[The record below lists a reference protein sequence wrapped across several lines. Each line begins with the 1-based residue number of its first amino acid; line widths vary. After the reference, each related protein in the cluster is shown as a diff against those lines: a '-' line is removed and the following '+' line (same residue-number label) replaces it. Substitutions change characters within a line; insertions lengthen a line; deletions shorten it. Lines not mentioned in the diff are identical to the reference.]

1 MAARIIFLRPKSDDG
16 ISYLE
21 ESHSSLSSRIKFRT
35 SYHGP
40 QDLQTLLLFISLIFS
55 FCFSPD
61 GQSLGTLVLFLFLNV
76 LMLQVVPATHCSK
89 AIKEARLVE
98 RKFCFILEA
107 SNWGGERMDLCP
119 KATSPPLT
127 ISVQD
132 LLKGSFRGVW
142 MEGGLHAETAQLALT
157 LTLKLVMRWSE
168 QHHLD
173 CVKCS

>member
-1 MAARIIFLRPKSDDG
+1 MAARIISLRPKSDDG

-89 AIKEARLVE
+89 ATKETRLVG
-98 RKFCFILEA
+98 RNVCFISEA
-107 SNWGGERMDLCP
+107 GNWGWGGQTHVQRWTLCIDNHWER
-119 KATSPPLT
+119 AF
-127 ISVQD
+127 V
-132 LLKGSFRGVW
+132 GGRR
-142 MEGGLHAETAQLALT
+142 GLHAETAQSALT
-157 LTLKLVMRWSE
+157 VNLKFVMWWSV
-168 QHHLD
+168 QCHLY
-173 CVKCS
+173 CFKYR